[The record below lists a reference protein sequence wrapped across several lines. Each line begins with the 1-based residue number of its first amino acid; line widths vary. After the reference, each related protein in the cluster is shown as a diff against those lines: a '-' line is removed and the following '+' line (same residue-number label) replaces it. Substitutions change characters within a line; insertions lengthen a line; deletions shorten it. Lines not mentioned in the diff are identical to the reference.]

1 MHDENAYFQYFA
13 LDFNEGY
20 SALHGSD
27 IFAQAHIT
35 NVAIDKIVRMYGK
48 KSNMK
53 IGTQASFVLRA
64 LGSTLSTS
72 AVLTRMFF
80 DVPLRIAP

>member
-13 LDFNEGY
+13 LDFNEGF

-35 NVAIDKIVRMYGK
+35 NVAIEKIVRMYGK
-48 KSNMK
+48 KSAMK
-53 IGTQASFVLRA
+53 IGTLILQ
-64 LGSTLSTS
+64 
-72 AVLTRMFF
+72 
-80 DVPLRIAP
+80 